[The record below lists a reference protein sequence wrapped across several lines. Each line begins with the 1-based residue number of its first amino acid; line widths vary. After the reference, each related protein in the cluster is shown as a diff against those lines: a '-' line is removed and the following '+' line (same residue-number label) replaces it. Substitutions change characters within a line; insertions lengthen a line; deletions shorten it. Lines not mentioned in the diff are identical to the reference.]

1 MAPTYVTSRGTPII
15 PLPPP
20 FIELST
26 APSHVVSRPPTTIHS
41 RTLSDKPSLSP
52 SKLTSTQPSHQPSL
66 IQEINRNNTIV
77 DGSIPEGY
85 ESRIEP
91 SFGWIMVVAGS
102 VILSAFAGIL
112 KFRLRKEKKLS
123 DDEELLVEGELS
135 DSYDFRSSIDRLN
148 SAKSFNGSNSTEG
161 QSSETDSKEALS
173 PDEHLTLCSV
183 KTTEF
188 N

>member
-1 MAPTYVTSRGTPII
+1 M
-15 PLPPP
+15 
-20 FIELST
+20 
-26 APSHVVSRPPTTIHS
+26 
-41 RTLSDKPSLSP
+41 
-52 SKLTSTQPSHQPSL
+52 
-66 IQEINRNNTIV
+66 
-77 DGSIPEGY
+77 
-85 ESRIEP
+85 
-91 SFGWIMVVAGS
+91 
-102 VILSAFAGIL
+102 
-112 KFRLRKEKKLS
+112 RKEKKLS

-148 SAKSFNGSNSTEG
+148 SAKSFNGSNSTKG